1 MDDLG
6 APTSYLTLQPGTS
19 AYDASGERIGKVE
32 HVLAAP
38 EEDVFDGLI
47 LDVTMGLGGLRFAD
61 ADQVEEIHEHGVVLK
76 VPVEELHDPEPAPG
90 VLRADPADAE
100 VSPLQEKLRRA
111 WDLISG
117 RY

>member
-6 APTSYLTLQPGTS
+6 DPTSYLTLERGTPV
-19 AYDASGERIGKVE
+19 YDASGELIGKVE

-61 ADQVEEIHEHGVVLK
+61 ADQVEEIHEHGVKLK
-76 VPVEELHDPEPAPG
+76 VAVEDLHDPEPNPA
-90 VLRADPADAE
+90 VMREDPADTE
-100 VSPLQEKLRRA
+100 SRLQGKLRRA